1 MELRRTDGPMQKE
14 EKDVTRN
21 EVDKVHKIL
30 TTVRDL
36 VDTDNLT
43 VHTRMRSC
51 RMCRGKN
58 D

>member
-1 MELRRTDGPMQKE
+1 MQLEGDDVRRI
-14 EKDVTRN
+14 
-21 EVDKVHKIL
+21 EVDKVHRIL
-30 TTVRDL
+30 VTVHDL
-36 VDTDNLT
+36 VDTDNQT

>member
-1 MELRRTDGPMQKE
+1 MELRRTDGPRQQE
-14 EKDVTRN
+14 GDDVSRI
-21 EVDKVHKIL
+21 EVDKVHRIL
-30 TTVRDL
+30 VTVRDL
-36 VDTDNLT
+36 VDTDNQT